1 MQQLPPFNVT
11 HQKLFF
17 QGKKNFFN
25 FSSMMANW
33 VAVDIIKRSRARY
46 ELTRFALGTVFL
58 FHLFVFLVVFLLDNV
73 FVDHNVV
80 CTVFCIAYPLRGSVS
95 STPLTKYPYENILM
109 RNR

>member
-11 HQKLFF
+11 SRSTPEIVLSR
-17 QGKKNFFN
+17 KKFFFN
-25 FSSMMANW
+25 SSRMMANW

-58 FHLFVFLVVFLLDNV
+58 FHLFVFLVDNV

-80 CTVFCIAYPLRGSVS
+80 CNVFCIAYPLHGSVS
-95 STPLTKYPYENILM
+95 STPLTKNPSENILM